1 MCETAPKHGKEDHM
15 NRRKLRVP
23 KAVYYQAIWIIKD
36 LDRLRRLEAAGSY
49 GHTKNEFVFF
59 VDDEEI
65 IRDSGVLEQ
74 ARFKLDCV
82 RDALALVPE
91 EYRQKTIDSIIYGIP
106 FDDMAHENTWRK
118 WRQFFIRELAKNL
131 MLI

>member
-1 MCETAPKHGKEDHM
+1 MGRK
-15 NRRKLRVP
+15 KLRVP
-23 KAVYYQAIWIIKD
+23 KPVYYQCIWIIKD
-36 LDRLRRLEAAGSY
+36 LDRLRRLEAAGNY
-49 GHTKNEFVFF
+49 GHTEDEFVFF

-65 IRDSGVLEQ
+65 IRDSGVLTQ

-82 RDALALVPE
+82 RDALAAVPE
-91 EYRQKTIDSIIYGIP
+91 EYRQKTLDSIVYGIP

-131 MLI
+131 LLI

>member
-1 MCETAPKHGKEDHM
+1 MQYSREHGKEAFM
-15 NRRKLRVP
+15 SRKKYRIP
-23 KAVYYQAIWIIKD
+23 KAVYYQCIWIIKD
-36 LDRLRRLEAAGSY
+36 IDRLRRLEAAGNY
-49 GHTKNEFVFF
+49 GHTEDEFVFF

-65 IRDSGVLEQ
+65 IRDSGVLTQ

-91 EYRQKTIDSIIYGIP
+91 EYRQKTLDSIIYSIP

-131 MLI
+131 LLI

>member
-1 MCETAPKHGKEDHM
+1 MS
-15 NRRKLRVP
+15 RKRFRVP
-23 KAVYYQAIWIIKD
+23 KAVYYQCIWIIKD
-36 LDRLRRLEAAGSY
+36 LDRLRRLEAAGNY
-49 GHTKNEFVFF
+49 GHTEDEFVFF

-65 IRDSGVLEQ
+65 IRDAGVLTQ
-74 ARFKLDCV
+74 ARFKLDGV
-82 RDALALVPE
+82 RGALALVPE

-131 MLI
+131 LLI

>member
-1 MCETAPKHGKEDHM
+1 MFKTAQYDKEEFM
-15 NRRKLRVP
+15 SSRKLRVP
-23 KAVYYQAIWIIKD
+23 KAVYYQCIWIVKD
-36 LDRLRRLEAAGSY
+36 LDRLRRLEAAGNF
-49 GHTKNEFVFF
+49 GHAEDEFVFF

-65 IRDSGVLEQ
+65 IRDSGVLTQ

-82 RDALALVPE
+82 RDALALVPD